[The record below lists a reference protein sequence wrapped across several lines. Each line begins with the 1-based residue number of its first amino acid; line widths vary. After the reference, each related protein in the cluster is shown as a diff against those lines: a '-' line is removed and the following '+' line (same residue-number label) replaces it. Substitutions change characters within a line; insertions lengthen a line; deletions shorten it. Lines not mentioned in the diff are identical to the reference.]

1 MSRQILRPVKVWTDA
16 KGRPKQFVWRETI
29 YTGRVV
35 HSWNLSTYWW
45 EPDKCALYDH
55 GLSDQTIADLIA
67 ATQGTVNKI
76 RHGHQSGRNLERR
89 LRRVYETIN
98 RNFAEAGIS

>member
-1 MSRQILRPVKVWTDA
+1 MTFTLEIPSERATTAAQQMV
-16 KGRPKQFVWRETI
+16 
-29 YTGRVV
+29 
-35 HSWNLSTYWW
+35 
-45 EPDKCALYDH
+45 CALYEH

-89 LRRVYETIN
+89 LRRMCETIN